1 MFWRYT
7 GFAIYYSGF
16 CYQKVT
22 LKWFS
27 DFFLFLVSHCRSY
40 VNVTDLSRFW
50 DAKERS
56 ASEIEDSCQDQHF
69 PFWTRFIYDNITNA
83 MIPHNCTPSNA
94 NLTNPLVVH
103 YIVVGFKESTLPLKT
118 VNIRHFIFVFYLVR
132 ILLKSLRKIII
143 ILGGFKL
150 EEEYKVIK
158 SILQEHFIFYLL
170 CIVLLTANST
180 FELTKQFYQ
189 NFFHLIYI
197 INLESPNQKI

>member
-1 MFWRYT
+1 MIF
-7 GFAIYYSGF
+7 FCFYYLIAEVMSMWLIFQDFGIPKNAVP
-16 CYQKVT
+16 QRLKT
-22 LKWFS
+22 LVRIS
-27 DFFLFLVSHCRSY
+27 IFLFGQGL
-40 VNVTDLSRFW
+40 F
-50 DAKERS
+50 
-56 ASEIEDSCQDQHF
+56 
-69 PFWTRFIYDNITNA
+69 
-83 MIPHNCTPSNA
+83 MIILPTQWFHIIVHPQTLTWQTPR
-94 NLTNPLVVH
+94 VVH

>member
-1 MFWRYT
+1 MWLIT
-7 GFAIYYSGF
+7 
-16 CYQKVT
+16 Q
-22 LKWFS
+22 
-27 DFFLFLVSHCRSY
+27 DFGMPQNVVSQRSKS
-40 VNVTDLSRFW
+40 L
-50 DAKERS
+50 AK
-56 ASEIEDSCQDQHF
+56 INNF
-69 PFWTRFIYDNITNA
+69 PFGQDSFMIILPTQWFHRVVQHHKSTRK
-83 MIPHNCTPSNA
+83 
-94 NLTNPLVVH
+94 LPLVVH
-103 YIVVGFKESTLPLKT
+103 YTVVGFKESTLPLKT